1 MRNIKKVKLLKS
13 ISIFFFIPVCILSSC
28 AGKNGKG
35 ANSDSDI
42 DSILVENRQLN
53 SFISALSASIDSIA
67 LQEGYI
73 LDSSDRDGIKV
84 PTRIQVM
91 ENLSLFKDLVER
103 QRRNIEMLQDS
114 LQDLSSASSG
124 KIRKIISFYKKQLDE
139 KDRMIAQLEEEL
151 DNKNADISKL
161 SDRISSLSNDVSD
174 LSLRNKEQE
183 EALKVQDNIINEC
196 YVITGTKKELQK
208 AGILSSS
215 GIFKKKQ
222 LNVSNFNPDVFNKV
236 DIRNFTEVVI
246 NGKKPEILTQMPA
259 DSYSLE
265 KIDKDSYILRI
276 LDPTLFWSVS
286 NYLVI
291 QYN

>member
-13 ISIFFFIPVCILSSC
+13 IFIFFLIPVCILSSC

-35 ANSDSDI
+35 ASSDSDI

-53 SFISALSASIDSIA
+53 SFISALSVSIDSIA

-73 LDSSDRDGIKV
+73 LDSSERDGIKV
-84 PTRIQVM
+84 PTKIQVM
-91 ENLSLFKDLVER
+91 ENLSLFKDLIER

-114 LQDLSSASSG
+114 LRNISSASSE
-124 KIRKIISFYKKQLDE
+124 KVRKIISFYKKQLDE
-139 KDRMIAQLEEEL
+139 KDCMIAQLQEEL

-161 SDRISSLSNDVSD
+161 SDRISSLSSDVSD

-196 YVITGTKKELQK
+196 YVIMGTKKELQE

-215 GIFKKKQ
+215 SIFKKKQ
-222 LNVSNFNPDVFNKV
+222 LNVSNFNPDAFNKV

-246 NGKKPEILTQMPA
+246 NGKKPEILTQMPT

-265 KIDKDSYILRI
+265 KVDKDSYILSI

>member
-1 MRNIKKVKLLKS
+1 M
-13 ISIFFFIPVCILSSC
+13 
-28 AGKNGKG
+28 
-35 ANSDSDI
+35 
-42 DSILVENRQLN
+42 
-53 SFISALSASIDSIA
+53 
-67 LQEGYI
+67 
-73 LDSSDRDGIKV
+73 
-84 PTRIQVM
+84 QVM

-103 QRRNIEMLQDS
+103 QRKNIEMLQDS
-114 LQDLSSASSG
+114 LRNISSASSE

-139 KDRMIAQLEEEL
+139 KDRMIAQLQEEL

-161 SDRISSLSNDVSD
+161 SDRISSLSSDVSD
-174 LSLRNKEQE
+174 LSLKNKEQE

-196 YVITGTKKELQK
+196 YVIIGTKKELQE

-222 LNVSNFNPDVFNKV
+222 LNVSNFNPDAFNKV
-236 DIRNFTEVVI
+236 DIRDFTEVVI
-246 NGKKPEILTQMPA
+246 NGKKPEILTQMPT

-265 KIDKDSYILRI
+265 KVDKDSYILSI